1 MAVVVLSGQ
10 KSVTTAG
17 TAVALTTAGA
27 SLAGS
32 YLIKALPGNTGT
44 VYIGN
49 DGSNDVTS
57 SNGLPLSASNTIVMT
72 VTDLAQVK
80 IDATADAQGVGWL
93 RIAGQMIGVDAPAA

>member
-49 DGSNDVTS
+49 DGADDVTS

>member
-27 SLAGS
+27 SLPGS

-49 DGSNDVTS
+49 DGANDVTS